1 MLGTGTFSLVQE
13 KKATSINKLTKK
25 ERTWNSNRLI
35 KLLVTTVKQRVRR
48 WLIAHDDIHDQ
59 RFQLCV
65 SISWAVLFLFLK
77 CFLSPPVPS
86 MGMHL
91 SDLPWRE
98 ILRFFLAVTPLGISL
113 TLSLPGL
120 FSTDAWL
127 QLSWFV
133 LNLPFQPDWD
143 SLRASLQFSAL
154 PTQSFIVSSL
164 LSQASS
170 LNRFLELLSTYS
182 CYLSFNPSQA
192 LCPINVPHI

>member
-25 ERTWNSNRLI
+25 ARTWNSNRLI
-35 KLLVTTVKQRVRR
+35 KLLVTTVKHRGQR

-65 SISWAVLFLFLK
+65 SISWAVLFLFL
-77 CFLSPPVPS
+77 SPPVPS

-98 ILRFFLAVTPLGISL
+98 ILRFSLAVTPLGISL

-120 FSTDAWL
+120 LSADAWL

-133 LNLPFQPDWD
+133 LNLPFQPNWD
-143 SLRASLQFSAL
+143 SLRASPQFSAL
-154 PTQSFIVSSL
+154 PTQSFVVSSL

-182 CYLSFNPSQA
+182 YYLSLNPSQA
-192 LCPINVPHI
+192 LCPLNVPHI